1 MSGWFKNKT
10 NDDYSLKGRTFFEG
24 FQILFFIFMIC
35 AIGGF
40 IVEVAYILITKG
52 RLEYRGFLYGPMLPV
67 YGFGGLAV
75 YLLLNP
81 LRKHPVFVILLSAL
95 ITSIVEYTA
104 GVLMYALY
112 HQRWWDYSDHRFN
125 INGFVSL
132 DNTIGFALAGIF
144 LIYCLIPVFFKIFNK
159 LNQRT
164 KTVLFF
170 VFAGLLAFDII
181 MSNVIPNPFGT
192 EDYFNRK

>member
-1 MSGWFKNKT
+1 MSGFFKDKT
-10 NDDYSLKGRTFFEG
+10 KCDYSLKGRTFFES
-24 FQILFFIFMIC
+24 FQILFFLFIVC
-35 AIGGF
+35 GVGGF
-40 IVEVAYILITKG
+40 IVEVAFILITKG

-67 YGFGGLAV
+67 YGFGGIAV

-81 LRKHPVFVILLSAL
+81 LRKHPVLVTLLSAL
-95 ITSIVEYTA
+95 ITGTVEYIA
-104 GVLMYALY
+104 GVFMYALY

-144 LIYCLIPVFFKIFNK
+144 LMYFLIPVFFKLFNK
-159 LNQRT
+159 LGK
-164 KTVLFF
+164 KTRNILFF
-170 VFAGLLAFDII
+170 TIVTLLVIDII

-192 EDYFNRK
+192 EAYFNKS